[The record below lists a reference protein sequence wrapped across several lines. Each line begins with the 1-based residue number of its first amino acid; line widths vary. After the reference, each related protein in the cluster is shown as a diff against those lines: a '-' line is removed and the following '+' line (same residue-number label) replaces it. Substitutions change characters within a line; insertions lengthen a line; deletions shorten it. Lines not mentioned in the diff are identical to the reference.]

1 MARKME
7 MGVLEHCLTLIP
19 RRGQTSEML
28 AKIGQNLRKEAEL
41 LPPFNECPTPN
52 RLLSMNIIV
61 QNSKGTLKPNYQ
73 NHIYELAQN
82 HDPTIPVVME
92 TQLGGERA
100 RVITDRL
107 SFDSAIHIET
117 IGNASGLWLLWNSDK
132 VEVVPLANTEQEIHV
147 EVKV

>member
-1 MARKME
+1 
-7 MGVLEHCLTLIP
+7 
-19 RRGQTSEML
+19 
-28 AKIGQNLRKEAEL
+28 
-41 LPPFNECPTPN
+41 
-52 RLLSMNIIV
+52 
-61 QNSKGTLKPNYQ
+61 
-73 NHIYELAQN
+73 
-82 HDPTIPVVME
+82 ME

-100 RVITDRL
+100 KVIMDRL